1 MTPLHSEDA
10 ESAGW
15 EAAIRLGSFATVFL
29 LMTLAE
35 FVWPRRRRVDP
46 TPARWF
52 SNLGLM
58 TLNTVVMRL
67 TLPLTAVAAAVLA
80 EARGWGAL
88 RLFDLTNWLAL
99 LLTVVLLD
107 LVVYL
112 QHIVFHAVP
121 LLWRLHRVHH
131 ADLDFDVTTGV
142 RFHTLEILLSMGVKV
157 GAVLLLG
164 PPVWGVIAFEAL
176 LNATSMFNHANFHL
190 PFGLDRRLRLLL
202 VTPDM
207 HRVHHSVLVP
217 ETNSNFGFNLAVWD
231 RLFGTYTAQP
241 AAGHEGMTIGLH
253 ELRDPA
259 TDRLPAMLALPF
271 KRIADR

>member
-67 TLPLTAVAAAVLA
+67 TLPLTAVAAAALA
-80 EARGWGAL
+80 ESRGWGAL
-88 RLFDLTNWLAL
+88 RLFGLTNWLAL

-112 QHIVFHAVP
+112 QHVVFHAVP

-164 PPVWGVIAFEAL
+164 PPVWGVIAFEVL

-190 PFGLDRRLRLLL
+190 PLGLDRILRLLL

-217 ETNSNFGFNLAVWD
+217 ETNSNFGFNLAIWD

-241 AAGHEGMTIGLH
+241 AAGHLGMTVGLR